1 MTDLLHS
8 SGSIE
13 ETLTYRGNALDPERV
28 VEIFN
33 SLLTEDRRDRIN
45 NVIDGRSLALLPVI
59 EGLVNTGNVS
69 AVMRSAE
76 ALGCTRVDVVVGGQP
91 YKHSKRTT
99 QGADKWL
106 DIRLFR
112 SPSEWVNVVRR
123 EGFRIVVTHL
133 DESSVNLD
141 EIDFSDPTAVVFGN
155 ELSGVSA
162 EMASMADVR
171 CRIPTVGFVQSFNIS
186 VAAAIVL
193 HHARE
198 SQDGNGV
205 TLSEQQA
212 TRLRAAYYLRS
223 IAHADQL
230 LDRFYGGE

>member
-1 MTDLLHS
+1 
-8 SGSIE
+8 
-13 ETLTYRGNALDPERV
+13 V
-28 VEIFN
+28 VEIFE

-45 NVIDGRSLALLPVI
+45 NVIDGRSLTLLPVV

-76 ALGCTRVDVVVGGQP
+76 ALGCARVDVVTGEQP

-112 SPSEWVNVVRR
+112 SPSDWANVVRE
-123 EGFRIVVTHL
+123 EGFQIVVTL
-133 DESSVNLD
+133 LGESSVDLD
-141 EIDFSDPTAVVFGN
+141 EIDFSHPTAVVFGN
-155 ELSGVSA
+155 ELNGVST
-162 EMASMADVR
+162 EMASIADVR

-193 HHARE
+193 HHARQAGE
-198 SQDGNGV
+198 GNGSR
-205 TLSEQQA
+205 LSEKQA
-212 TRLRAAYYLRS
+212 TRLRGAYYLRS
-223 IAHADQL
+223 IAHAHQL
-230 LDRFYGGE
+230 LDRFFDTQQEPDRLL